1 MIPLISFLKI
11 DTFLQLTGMHHSSD
25 FFEIGVDIDQ
35 GVTMDGTLI
44 HSAVIHE
51 GALRLS
57 GV

>member
-1 MIPLISFLKI
+1 MPLISFLKI
-11 DTFLQLTGMHHSSD
+11 DTFLQLTGMQHSSD
-25 FFEIGVDIDQ
+25 YFEIGVDINQ

-51 GALRLS
+51 EALGLS

>member
-1 MIPLISFLKI
+1 MPLISFLKI

-25 FFEIGVDIDQ
+25 YFEIGVDIDH
-35 GVTMDGTLI
+35 I

-51 GALRLS
+51 GALGLS